1 MLEKIGRGL
10 ALGAI
15 CCAMALGSLSA
26 SAEESATPKKGGT
39 LTVGTQSDAQTLDPI
54 ASVQWSERQ
63 ILFLVFDSLVTLA
76 PDFSIHPLLAESW
89 DVSPDG
95 KRITLHLRKG
105 VKFHDGTDFDADAV
119 KWNFDHRL
127 DPATGSAQRK
137 QLAVIDSV
145 EVVDKSTVTLNL
157 KEAFPPL
164 MAALADRAGLMESPA
179 AAQKYGKD
187 IGSHPV
193 GTGPFV
199 FKEWVRGNHVTV
211 DRNEQYW
218 QEGHPY
224 LDHVVFTDIA
234 NTTVGLQRLVTG
246 EIDFVAELQP
256 RDIQLVQDN
265 PDIKL
270 DPIKNGQWYSLQWHW
285 NEPPFNNAKLRQAIA
300 YAIDRNRINAIL
312 WNGQATIANGPSAP
326 GLWWSPSDK
335 PYEYNPE
342 KAKQLLAEAGIKP
355 GTKITLSDPSN
366 NILRQYDQLV
376 KEQLDAIGLDVQLQ
390 PVDYDQY
397 YQLTLDR
404 KINFVPMTWT
414 QRADPDGLL
423 HILFHSKGTANS
435 TGYSN
440 PEVDKLLDQ
449 ARLISDTAKRKEL
462 YDQVHKILA
471 EDLPY
476 VSIVFSAEYA
486 AMGKGVQGFTWIP
499 DLIPRFRD
507 MWKDQ

>member
-1 MLEKIGRGL
+1 MLEKLGKGL

-39 LTVGTQSDAQTLDPI
+39 LTVAIQGEAMTLDPI

-63 ILFLVFDSLVTLA
+63 ILFLIFDSLVTLA
-76 PDFSIHPLLAESW
+76 PDFSVHPMLAESW

-95 KRITLHLRKG
+95 KQITLHLRKG
-105 VKFHDGTDFDADAV
+105 VKFQDGTDFDADAV
-119 KWNFDHRL
+119 KWNFDYRL
-127 DPATGSAQRK
+127 DPATGSPQRK
-137 QLAVIDSV
+137 QLAVINSV
-145 EVVDKSTVTLNL
+145 DVIDKSTVALKL
-157 KEAFPPL
+157 KEPFPPL
-164 MAALADRAGLMESPA
+164 MAALADRAGLMVSPTA
-179 AAQKYGKD
+179 VKKYGKD
-187 IGSHPV
+187 FGSHPV

-199 FKEWVRGNHVTV
+199 FKEWVRGNHADV
-211 DRNEQYW
+211 DRNDHYW
-218 QEGHPY
+218 QEGKPY
-224 LDHVVFTDIA
+224 LDHVAFVDVP

-246 EIDFVAELQP
+246 EIDFMAELQP

-270 DPIKNGQWYSLQWHW
+270 NPIKTGQWYSLQWHW
-285 NEPPFNNAKLRQAIA
+285 NEPPFNNAKLRKAIS

-326 GLWWSPSDK
+326 GLWWSPSIK

-355 GTKITLSDPSN
+355 GTKLTLSDPSN
-366 NILRQYDQLV
+366 NITRQYDQLV
-376 KEQLDAIGLDVQLQ
+376 KEQLDAVGLDVQLQ
-390 PVDYDQY
+390 PVDYDLY
-397 YQLTLDR
+397 YQLTLER

-423 HILFHSKGTANS
+423 YILFHSNGTANS

-462 YDQVHKILA
+462 YDRVHAILA

-476 VSIVFSAEYA
+476 VPVAFSAEYA
-486 AMGKGVQGFTWIP
+486 AMGKSVQGFTWIP
-499 DLIPRFRD
+499 DMIPRFRD
-507 MWKDQ
+507 LWKDQ